1 MAEIKMA
8 SANSRVYVS
17 LDELKQIA
25 NSLESQREQIYNTY
39 NNKVKV
45 VLQNT
50 DKCFKVA
57 GLKTADILN
66 SFNTT
71 FKSIND
77 GLSGLVNVLNN
88 NVIPQYNEI
97 AIAIQQMFN
106 RDFASQMTELLSL
119 NGYLVKNN
127 TIYTDTTK

>member
-1 MAEIKMA
+1 MAA
-8 SANSRVYVS
+8 ANSRVYVS

-57 GLKTADILN
+57 GLKTTDILN

-71 FKSIND
+71 FKNIND

-119 NGYLVKNN
+119 DGYLVKNY
-127 TIYTDTTK
+127 TTYTDTTK

>member
-1 MAEIKMA
+1 MAA
-8 SANSRVYVS
+8 VNSRVYVS

-71 FKSIND
+71 FKNIND

-97 AIAIQQMFN
+97 AIAIQEMFN

-119 NGYLVKNN
+119 DGFLVKNY
-127 TIYTDTTK
+127 TTYTDTTK